1 MQADKPDNTG
11 PRARRSA
18 WTLGPAVALFMHA
31 GVCLAATPDG
41 TGPAAPDAALGRLF
55 MTPAEREE
63 LDARRASGDEAPANT
78 ALVVEQAAPERILLS
93 GILTRSSGPDVVWIN
108 GTQAGKATDPVLVRR
123 GPDAA
128 QRVTLADPAAR
139 ATARLKPGQVWTPRN
154 GRVSNCFDC
163 TAPRAAAGP
172 AAAPPPAE
180 EPATTATTGEA
191 VAGPSPA
198 PASSTTVT
206 AAAPT
211 AATPPAPAGQ
221 P

>member
-1 MQADKPDNTG
+1 
-11 PRARRSA
+11 
-18 WTLGPAVALFMHA
+18 
-31 GVCLAATPDG
+31 
-41 TGPAAPDAALGRLF
+41 

-63 LDARRASGDEAPANT
+63 LDARRASGGEAPPDA
-78 ALVVEQAAPERILLS
+78 APVMEQAAPERILLS

-128 QRVTLADPAAR
+128 QRVTIADPAAR

-163 TAPRAAAGP
+163 SAPKAAADP
-172 AAAPPPAE
+172 AAAPSPAA
-180 EPATTATTGEA
+180 EPATAARIRRGGGRALTGTCSGANRNGSCAHYCHCTA
-191 VAGPSPA
+191 
-198 PASSTTVT
+198 
-206 AAAPT
+206 
-211 AATPPAPAGQ
+211 PAPAGQ